1 MKNNGMTK
9 HVSHTLTHRSAYV
22 PTFFPPAVILE
33 GSLSAIS
40 PGMKNNGMTKH
51 VSHTLTHRRSYVPT
65 SFPPCC
71 HPGRIFVGNLPRYEK
86 QRKNQLSQART
97 EWLIVAPL
105 SSDFHPRK
113 IKLTTAEPIR
123 VQISIAALH
132 SLFAP

>member
-1 MKNNGMTK
+1 MTK

-65 SFPPCC
+65 FFPPAVILEGSLSVIS
-71 HPGRIFVGNLPRYEK
+71 PGM
-86 QRKNQLSQART
+86 KNNG
-97 EWLIVAPL
+97 
-105 SSDFHPRK
+105 K
-113 IKLTTAEPIR
+113 ISYRRQE
-123 VQISIAALH
+123 QSG
-132 SLFAP
+132 